1 VSQAFSLRRVF
12 ISVLRDRRGASAV
25 EYGLIAALIVIAMFA
40 GLRNTANATITVWN
54 YVAREV
60 IAKA

>member
-1 VSQAFSLRRVF
+1 MSPALTSVRLF
-12 ISVLRDRRGASAV
+12 IAVLRSCRGAAAV

-40 GLRNTANATITVWN
+40 GLRNTGNAMITLWN

-60 IAKA
+60 IANS

>member
-1 VSQAFSLRRVF
+1 MSPALTLVRSL
-12 ISVLRDRRGASAV
+12 IAVLRSNRGAAAV

-40 GLRNTANATITVWN
+40 GLRNTANVTISLWN

-60 IAKA
+60 IANA